1 MARVAFLLLMMA
13 GLLSLM
19 GCGAPELPSDAAAEA
34 ENPLD
39 ACPDAPN
46 CVRISL
52 FYDAAPEALFEA
64 AQQAVDEVG
73 ASSVAVDPEV
83 RRLDAT
89 FRAFVFTDDVTMAV
103 TTADDRSMLHIR
115 SASRVGY
122 DDLGVNS
129 RRVARVLEALDV

>member
-1 MARVAFLLLMMA
+1 MARIVFLLLMMA
-13 GLLSLM
+13 GLFTLM
-19 GCGAPELPSDAAAEA
+19 GCGEPELPSDAAAEA

-39 ACPDAPN
+39 ACPDSPN

-64 AQQAVDEVG
+64 AQQAVEEVG
-73 ASSVAVDPEV
+73 ASSLAVDADA
-83 RRLDAT
+83 RRLEAT

-103 TTADDRSMLHIR
+103 TTADDRSVLHIR
-115 SASRVGY
+115 SASRVGR

-129 RRVARVLEALDV
+129 RRVDRLLEALDV